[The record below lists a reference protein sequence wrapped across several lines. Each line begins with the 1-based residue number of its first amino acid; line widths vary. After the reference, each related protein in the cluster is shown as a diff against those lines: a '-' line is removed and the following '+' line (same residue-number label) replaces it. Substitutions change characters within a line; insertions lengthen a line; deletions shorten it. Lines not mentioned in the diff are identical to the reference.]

1 MVFSVEAKK
10 NELVIATTFSPD
22 ATAYIISR
30 WQTQPQ
36 SVIIRTLNRTSASL
50 EQLLD
55 GAGGENID
63 LVLTSSPMLLQH
75 LQEPSATGR
84 LPRTRR
90 PSRSSGYRLRS
101 AVPQS
106 RWPSPG
112 FGLLINQRNLRERQ
126 LPLPASWDDLMQ
138 ARYPGHLIMSKP
150 LAFGY

>member
-1 MVFSVEAKK
+1 MTKWSNKRQRGWGIALFLSLLMVFSAEAKK

-75 LQEPSATGR
+75 LQEHQR
-84 LPRTRR
+84 L
-90 PSRSSGYRLRS
+90 
-101 AVPQS
+101 A
-106 RWPSPG
+106 
-112 FGLLINQRNLRERQ
+112 
-126 LPLPASWDDLMQ
+126 A
-138 ARYPGHLIMSKP
+138 
-150 LAFGY
+150 